1 MKQAT
6 LVVRNVRMGVKT
18 LLLHKLRSFLTML
31 GVVFGVGSVIA
42 MLAVGEGASQVAL
55 EQIRKLGSN
64 NIIIT
69 SKKPVSQGTGQRSRE
84 SFVLTYG
91 LLYKDEQ
98 RIRDSIPHISH
109 LVPAKLFQKE
119 ARFRDRTEDMRVVGT
134 TPEWA
139 LLVDRPLVAGRWL
152 NDTDI
157 AEKRGVCVLAESL
170 ARKLLATE
178 ECIGESVRIGPNY
191 FRIVGIVR
199 SANSAGVLKT
209 PDSNKDVYIPFS
221 ACREKF
227 GDLAMERKSGSF
239 SSERVELHTLIIQV
253 ATVGQVSPVA
263 DAVETLLASFHK
275 NGDYD
280 LSVPQA
286 LIRQAEETKRT
297 SRIVLG
303 SIAAISLLVGG
314 IGIMNIMLASVTERI
329 REIGI
334 RRAIGAKRR
343 QIVMQFMIE
352 TVVLSIAGG
361 ALGLGVGVL
370 IPWLITHF
378 AEMPTAVTSSSLVVS
393 LGISLG
399 IGLVF
404 GIYPALRAARL
415 DPIAALRHQ

>member
-1 MKQAT
+1 
-6 LVVRNVRMGVKT
+6 
-18 LLLHKLRSFLTML
+18 
-31 GVVFGVGSVIA
+31 
-42 MLAVGEGASQVAL
+42 
-55 EQIRKLGSN
+55 
-64 NIIIT
+64 
-69 SKKPVSQGTGQRSRE
+69 
-84 SFVLTYG
+84 
-91 LLYKDEQ
+91 
-98 RIRDSIPHISH
+98 
-109 LVPAKLFQKE
+109 
-119 ARFRDRTEDMRVVGT
+119 
-134 TPEWA
+134 
-139 LLVDRPLVAGRWL
+139 
-152 NDTDI
+152 
-157 AEKRGVCVLAESL
+157 
-170 ARKLLATE
+170 
-178 ECIGESVRIGPNY
+178 
-191 FRIVGIVR
+191 
-199 SANSAGVLKT
+199 
-209 PDSNKDVYIPFS
+209 
-221 ACREKF
+221 
-227 GDLAMERKSGSF
+227 MERKSGSF